1 MLAAR
6 SAERNDDLKDV
17 EVRKLNNCSQERC
30 KEFAVK
36 AQARFIELVFSDK
49 TKVIAT

>member
-6 SAERNDDLKDV
+6 SAERNDDF
-17 EVRKLNNCSQERC
+17 

-49 TKVIAT
+49 TKVIAM

>member
-6 SAERNDDLKDV
+6 SAERKDSLKYV

-30 KEFAVK
+30 KAFAVK
-36 AQARFIELVFSDK
+36 AQARFVELVL
-49 TKVIAT
+49 T